1 MARRKRDP
9 KDGWEAGGIY
19 ARAHDKARSKIYDR
33 RPLRDKYGEPIK
45 NDRGKFTWVPIET
58 IQEEEAE
65 YKINFERYVRRFK
78 YDYKYKSSNTVSE
91 VAKPNP
97 KDDIPCPYESAIL
110 AAQINNEQQEIRNE
124 NSTL

>member
-1 MARRKRDP
+1 MARRKKSL
-9 KDGWEAGGIY
+9 KDGWEDGGIY
-19 ARAHDKARSKIYDR
+19 SRAHSKAMSKIYDR

-45 NDRGKFTWVPIET
+45 NDKGKLTWIAITT

-78 YDYKYKSSNTVSE
+78 YDHKYKGTSPVT
-91 VAKPNP
+91 K
-97 KDDIPCPYESAIL
+97 IPCYYESSIL
-110 AAQINNEQQEIRNE
+110 AAQINNELQEILNE